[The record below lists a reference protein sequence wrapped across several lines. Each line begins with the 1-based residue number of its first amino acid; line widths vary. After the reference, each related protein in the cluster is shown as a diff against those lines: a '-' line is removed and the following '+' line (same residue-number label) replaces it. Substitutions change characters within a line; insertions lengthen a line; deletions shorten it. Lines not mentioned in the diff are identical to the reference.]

1 MPPARPAN
9 RPAAR
14 RLQRGPHLYRRGAVY
29 YARGGAALPAKGVS
43 LHTSDRAEAER
54 RLRDLLVRGD
64 AAGDRGAAAGAR
76 EADLARI
83 VADWLSAPHGYTRR
97 TLESHSERV
106 SAALAWLLARS
117 VTLASEITEATLD
130 AWITERA
137 QRVSRRTINRDVRSL
152 RVCLRWA
159 AGRGLCA
166 VPRALER
173 PGLREAAR
181 EVHRYL
187 PDPAEVRR
195 VLDLI
200 PTEGYRDALT
210 LLYATGLRHE
220 ELMRLGV
227 GDVRDGR
234 VWVQPEAGPA
244 ATAEPSKGYRA
255 RAIPV
260 APEVV
265 KVATRWLA
273 WRQPG
278 EHGRHAGKNVLHAAL
293 KAACATAKVSR
304 FGLHDLRRA
313 FATQA
318 VRAGVPLTVVR
329 DWLGHRLVAT
339 TERYVGRYRS
349 DADLV
354 APVPAGLGAEVVQK
368 SGAVRGL
375 RGPISAPSKKTA
387 GRR

>member
-1 MPPARPAN
+1 MPPARPPS
-9 RPAAR
+9 RPR
-14 RLQRGPHLYRRGAVY
+14 RLQRGPHLYRRGATW
-29 YARGGAALPAKGVS
+29 YARGGAALPPKGVS

-64 AAGDRGAAAGAR
+64 AAGDRSAPAGPR
-76 EADLARI
+76 ETDLAGI
-83 VADWLSAPHGYTRR
+83 VAGWLSAPHGYTRR

-106 SAALAWLLARS
+106 SAALAWLLARG

-130 AWITERA
+130 TWITERS

-166 VPRALER
+166 VPRAVER
-173 PGLREAAR
+173 PGLREASR
-181 EVHRYL
+181 EVHRSL
-187 PDPAEVRR
+187 PDPTEVRR
-195 VLDLI
+195 VLDLV
-200 PTEGYRDALT
+200 PVEGYRDALT

-260 APEVV
+260 APAVLEV
-265 KVATRWLA
+265 ARRWLA
-273 WRQPG
+273 WRHPG
-278 EHGRHAGKNVLHAAL
+278 ERGRHAGKNVLHAAL
-293 KAACATAKVSR
+293 RAACLTTKVPR

-349 DADLV
+349 DGDLV
-354 APVPAGLGAEVVQK
+354 APTPAGLAGAEVVQK
-368 SGAVRGL
+368 YPVPAGHLQS
-375 RGPISAPSKKTA
+375 ISAPERT
-387 GRR
+387 RRARR

>member
-1 MPPARPAN
+1 MPPARPAS
-9 RPAAR
+9 RPR
-14 RLQRGPHLYRRGAVY
+14 KLQRGPHLYRRGAVY
-29 YARGGAALPAKGVS
+29 YARGGAHLPSKGVS
-43 LHTSDRAEAER
+43 LHTTDRAEAER

-64 AAGDRGAAAGAR
+64 AAGDRGAPAGPR
-76 EADLARI
+76 ETDLAGI
-83 VADWLSAPHGYTRR
+83 VAAWLTAPHGYTRR

-106 SAALAWLLARS
+106 SKALEWLLARG

-130 AWITERA
+130 AWITERS

-187 PDPAEVRR
+187 PDPVEVRR

-200 PTEGYRDALT
+200 PTEGYRDALL

-220 ELMRLGV
+220 ELQRLGV

-273 WRQPG
+273 WRRPG
-278 EHGRHAGKNVLHAAL
+278 EHGRNAGKNVLHAAL
-293 KAACATAKVSR
+293 KTACATAKVTR

-354 APVPAGLGAEVVQK
+354 APVPAGLTAEVVQK
-368 SGAVRGL
+368 YPVPVSPL
-375 RGPISAPSKKTA
+375 QSISAPERTRR